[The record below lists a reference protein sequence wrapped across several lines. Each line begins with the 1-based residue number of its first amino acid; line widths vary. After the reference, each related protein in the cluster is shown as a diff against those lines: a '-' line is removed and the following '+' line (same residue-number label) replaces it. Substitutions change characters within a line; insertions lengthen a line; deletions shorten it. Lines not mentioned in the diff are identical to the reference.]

1 MFSFYQSLPHIF
13 YWDTYVR
20 TYVRTYPGCL
30 SGGLIKHWYAIP
42 QVLTVLQNAQMIQF
56 GQLCSLLGV
65 SGGKMGGVL
74 EAVMGCCV
82 LVQGCWVVASHVI
95 LQELGR
101 RSEKEKCQ
109 RLYRLYARDYEAGKL
124 VRRTQSLLYISC

>member
-1 MFSFYQSLPHIF
+1 M
-13 YWDTYVR
+13 
-20 TYVRTYPGCL
+20 
-30 SGGLIKHWYAIP
+30 
-42 QVLTVLQNAQMIQF
+42 LQNAQMIQF

-95 LQELGR
+95 LPEVEDLGKR
-101 RSEKEKCQ
+101 N
-109 RLYRLYARDYEAGKL
+109 ARDYNII
-124 VRRTQSLLYISC
+124 V